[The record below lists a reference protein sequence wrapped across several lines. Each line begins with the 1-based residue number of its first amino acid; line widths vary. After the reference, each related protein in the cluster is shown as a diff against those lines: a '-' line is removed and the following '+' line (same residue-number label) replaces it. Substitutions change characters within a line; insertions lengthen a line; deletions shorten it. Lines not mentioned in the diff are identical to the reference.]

1 MKENVQQ
8 CEEKKEV
15 FEEKKEEERKETTK
29 SVGLL
34 DEFMDFLSK
43 QGVFNKNIFQYIQN
57 NKDVL

>member
-15 FEEKKEEERKETTK
+15 FEEKKDEKRKDTTK
-29 SVGLL
+29 NVGLL
-34 DEFMDFLSK
+34 EEFMDFLSK